1 MEKIV
6 AIRSMSPSNLIT
18 KASQLE
24 KLKLRKHFG
33 RFDMFA
39 FLICAIVGVDTLGR
53 VAAAGRQGLL
63 GLMFLAIFFFA
74 PYGLL
79 VAELGSAFTEE
90 GGPYVWNR
98 MAWGRRIAGMNSI
111 FYWFANPVWVGATL
125 ALLAIAAIQNYL
137 FHFADNSF
145 WFYLIGLAFIWIT
158 TGMAIISFGIG
169 KWIPTIGAGLRIVL
183 IGLFAVTTF
192 IYAAKEGIHLPKADE
207 FSPSWASFIAL
218 TPVLFYNL
226 VGFELP
232 NSAGEEMKN
241 PKRDVPF
248 TVLRA
253 IITSTLLY
261 GLPVLA
267 IVCVVPADQI
277 KGKGV
282 SSFLDAVGTV
292 FSVYGSAG
300 TVMLKI
306 AAIVFILAMF
316 AGGVSWLMGADRI
329 QAMASIDGTGPR
341 WLGTFSSKFGTPV
354 NANIVSGIVGTI
366 AFLLA
371 TNIGSGSAANAFNI
385 MIGIVLLFT
394 TVNYIVTFP
403 ALIKLRKSHPDVHR
417 PYKVPGGIVGVWICS
432 IVTTFWAVLATTT
445 GIFPGLLSN
454 GKLLD
459 DSALPDGVHRTQFT
473 TYAFVAI
480 GATLVVGVIFYAM
493 GKATRDDLVESA

>member
-1 MEKIV
+1 MATTSIS
-6 AIRSMSPSNLIT
+6 RSNLIT
-18 KASQLE
+18 KAALLE

-33 RFDMFA
+33 RFDMLA
-39 FLICAIVGVDTLGR
+39 FLICAIVGVDTLGQ
-53 VAAAGRQGLL
+53 VAAAGPRGFLW
-63 GLMFLAIFFFA
+63 LMFLGIFFFA

-79 VAELGSAFTEE
+79 VAELGSAFTGE

-98 MAWGRRIAGMNSI
+98 MAWGRRTAGMNSI

-125 ALLAIAAIQNYL
+125 ALLAIAAIQNYI
-137 FHFADNSF
+137 FHFSNGSI
-145 WFYLIGLAFIWIT
+145 WFYLIGLSFIWIT
-158 TGMAIISFGIG
+158 TTMAIISFDIG
-169 KWIPTIGAGLRIVL
+169 KWIPTFGAALRILL
-183 IGLFAVTTF
+183 IGIFAITTI
-192 IYAAKEGIHLPKADE
+192 IYGVKKGLHLPKVHE
-207 FSPSWASFIAL
+207 FSPTWASFIAL

-253 IITSTLLY
+253 ITTSVLLY

-267 IVCVVPADQI
+267 IVCVVPSDQI

-282 SSFLDAVGTV
+282 DSFLDAVGTV
-292 FSVYGSAG
+292 FTVYGSAG
-300 TVMLKI
+300 NVMLKI
-306 AAIVFILAMF
+306 AAIIFILAMF

-329 QAMASIDGTGPR
+329 QAIASIDGTGPK
-341 WLGTFSSKFGTPV
+341 WLGTFSSKFGTPI

-366 AFLLA
+366 AFLVAANL
-371 TNIGSGSAANAFNI
+371 GSGSAAKAFNI

-417 PYKVPGGIVGVWICS
+417 PYRVPGGVAGVWICS
-432 IVTTFWAVLATTT
+432 IVTTFWAILATTT

-454 GKLLD
+454 GKILD
-459 DSALPDGVHRTQFT
+459 NSALPDGVTRIQFT
-473 TYAFVAI
+473 TYAFIAI
-480 GATLVVGVIFYAM
+480 AATLVVGAVFYAM
-493 GKATRDDLVESA
+493 GSSTRKDLVESPATTD